1 MLSFFLTSL
10 ACLVTVLNFLV
21 AATEE
26 ATCFI
31 EEGACKVR
39 ERETGIGGQKGGGV
53 ANMAHSIG
61 KHVLM

>member
-39 ERETGIGGQKGGGV
+39 ARETGIGGQKGGRR
-53 ANMAHSIG
+53 SS
-61 KHVLM
+61 